1 MKSRPPK
8 FAHRFFRWYCHPKL
22 FKYIEGDLLEL
33 HEERVKSFG
42 KAKADLNFL
51 IDVVLLFRPGI
62 IRPAEGTHHLTT
74 YGMYKSY
81 LKISWRNILKSKGY
95 SFINIAGLAIG
106 MASMMLIMLYI
117 QDERKYDTF
126 HQNSPHTYRIVV
138 DWIAPDGSIKQHS
151 GITGLFQAPKFQS
164 GIPEIANG
172 VRWQTDTKTLRV
184 GNELSDQPVFLAD
197 PSFFSVFSFPLL
209 VGDSATALK
218 EPHSIVLTEE
228 RALVLFNTTQA
239 LGKTIDIKVGEGFE
253 PYQVTGV
260 VKSIPTNS
268 SLHFE
273 MIFPLEVEPREYEN
287 NENWFNAFLN
297 TFIVLHP
304 TTNPSD
310 VEVKMNQLF
319 EVDAAASI
327 QMMKEKYNVSD
338 RVKFRLQKLTD
349 IHLSEEFPAT
359 NGLRDASNPMY
370 TYILG
375 GISIFIILIACI
387 NFVNLSLARSLRRAK
402 EIGVRKVV
410 GGNKIHLALQFLIE
424 SYILC
429 FLSFVMAIV
438 LVQAALPL
446 FNQLATKSILL
457 SSFLDVQIIGGYF
470 ILFLIT
476 GLLAGFYP
484 AMVLSGFSPV
494 KILYNRFRYTGNNL
508 TQRSLVVI
516 QFALASFLI
525 MATITIYSQFDFLL
539 TKDLGYDDKNLVM
552 VEKFPLPKKEFDSF
566 KASLL
571 LHPDIQ
577 EVAPKNGGEWGTVAK
592 VNGEQQIQFQ
602 YNIVDETFL
611 PLMKIPVLTGRNF
624 SPNFPSDAD
633 HSILVNE
640 AFVKAAGW
648 KDPIGQQ
655 VNFWY
660 QNDTKYTVI
669 GVVQNHH
676 YNALHIEIQPQLF
689 ALKTD
694 ENFGMAY
701 IRLSGKNHANA
712 LSHIEKTFKAQFPD
726 FSYAYRFKED
736 ENRQQYQLEARWK
749 QIVLFGSILTIF
761 ISCIGLFGLAALA
774 AERRTKEIGVRKVLG
789 ASVSSITQLLS
800 FSFIQLVVMAF
811 LVAVPLAIL
820 ASDRWLSTYAYRVSF
835 SAWTVLLTLLATGT
849 IAFATV
855 SFQAIRAARM
865 NPVTSL
871 KSE

>member
-1 MKSRPPK
+1 
-8 FAHRFFRWYCHPKL
+8 
-22 FKYIEGDLLEL
+22 
-33 HEERVKSFG
+33 
-42 KAKADLNFL
+42 
-51 IDVVLLFRPGI
+51 
-62 IRPAEGTHHLTT
+62 
-74 YGMYKSY
+74 
-81 LKISWRNILKSKGY
+81 
-95 SFINIAGLAIG
+95 
-106 MASMMLIMLYI
+106 
-117 QDERKYDTF
+117 
-126 HQNSPHTYRIVV
+126 
-138 DWIAPDGSIKQHS
+138 
-151 GITGLFQAPKFQS
+151 
-164 GIPEIANG
+164 
-172 VRWQTDTKTLRV
+172 
-184 GNELSDQPVFLAD
+184 
-197 PSFFSVFSFPLL
+197 
-209 VGDSATALK
+209 
-218 EPHSIVLTEE
+218 
-228 RALVLFNTTQA
+228 
-239 LGKTIDIKVGEGFE
+239 
-253 PYQVTGV
+253 
-260 VKSIPTNS
+260 
-268 SLHFE
+268 
-273 MIFPLEVEPREYEN
+273 
-287 NENWFNAFLN
+287 
-297 TFIVLHP
+297 
-304 TTNPSD
+304 
-310 VEVKMNQLF
+310 
-319 EVDAAASI
+319 
-327 QMMKEKYNVSD
+327 
-338 RVKFRLQKLTD
+338 
-349 IHLSEEFPAT
+349 
-359 NGLRDASNPMY
+359 
-370 TYILG
+370 
-375 GISIFIILIACI
+375 
-387 NFVNLSLARSLRRAK
+387 
-402 EIGVRKVV
+402 
-410 GGNKIHLALQFLIE
+410 
-424 SYILC
+424 
-429 FLSFVMAIV
+429 V